1 MILGAIGR
9 NLSVSRCR
17 QGGSSGLG
25 QGSCSVA
32 SVIPESHNVRL
43 VKQRDFWRFDPI
55 CRNQMELAATGSIP
69 YADDHFPQTMD
80 FTSLYD
86 GHGIGLGS
94 QARFSWLSIKAR

>member
-1 MILGAIGR
+1 
-9 NLSVSRCR
+9 
-17 QGGSSGLG
+17 
-25 QGSCSVA
+25 
-32 SVIPESHNVRL
+32 
-43 VKQRDFWRFDPI
+43 
-55 CRNQMELAATGSIP
+55 MELAATGSIP